1 MNTIL
6 VLWVRGLK
14 AFIRNKISLIF
25 SLIFPFFFVYVFGA
39 IFKNDAIEN
48 PVAYML
54 SGVIITTVFESSLN
68 LASSTV
74 DDMVSGF
81 MKEVLV
87 SPVRR
92 ITVAVGQLL
101 SAATVATLQGIM
113 ILILG
118 MFIGIKFTKWT
129 TPFFVLLAM
138 VCVGLVFSGVG
149 LYLATI
155 VKSGQ
160 TFQIVKTAVTMP
172 LTFISGAYIPL
183 SLLPDSLRV
192 IAYFNPMTYATA
204 FFRMIVQEKTHLL
217 PAQLVQEGLAIE
229 INGFIVT
236 PFMSFMII
244 ALIGVVFLFLST
256 RSFVKTDFS
265 RLNRSSTDASALWS

>member
-1 MNTIL
+1 M
-6 VLWVRGLK
+6 
-14 AFIRNKISLIF
+14 IF

-74 DDMVSGF
+74 DDMVTGF

-87 SPVRR
+87 SPARR
-92 ITVAVGQLL
+92 ITVAIGQLL

-118 MFIGIKFTKWT
+118 LFIGIKFTKWT
-129 TPFFVLLAM
+129 TPIFVLLAM
-138 VCVGLVFSGVG
+138 ICVGLVFSGVG

-155 VKSGQ
+155 VRSGQ

-183 SLLPDSLRV
+183 SLLPDSLRF

-217 PAQLVQEGLAIE
+217 PAQLVEEGLAIE

-236 PFMSFMII
+236 PVMSLAII
-244 ALIGVVFLFLST
+244 SLIGVVFLFLST
-256 RSFVKTDFS
+256 HSFVKTDFS
-265 RLNRSSTDASALWS
+265 RLNRSSKDASAIWG

>member
-1 MNTIL
+1 MNTIFA
-6 VLWVRGLK
+6 LWIRGLK
-14 AFIRNKISLIF
+14 AFARNKISLIF

-39 IFKNDAIEN
+39 IFRNDAIEN
-48 PVAYML
+48 PIAYML

-87 SPVRR
+87 SPARR
-92 ITVAVGQLL
+92 ITVAIGQIL
-101 SAATVATLQGIM
+101 SAATVATVQGIL

-129 TPFFVLLAM
+129 TPVLVLVSM
-138 VCVGLVFSGVG
+138 ICVGLVFSGVG
-149 LYLATI
+149 LFLATM
-155 VKSGQ
+155 VRSGQ
-160 TFQIVKTAVTMP
+160 TFQIVKTAITMP

-183 SLLPDSLRV
+183 SLLPDSLRIV
-192 IAYFNPMTYATA
+192 AYFNPMTYATA
-204 FFRMIVQEKTHLL
+204 FFRMIVLEKTHLL
-217 PAQLVQEGLAIE
+217 PEELVREGLAIE

-236 PFMSFMII
+236 PVMSFII
-244 ALIGVVFLFLST
+244 ICLIGLFFLILAT

-265 RLNRSSTDASALWS
+265 KLNRSSTDASALWG